1 MRFRVVFPV
10 ASGAD
15 CSNSSNYWMQEQ
27 QLLTFTEFCC
37 VATYLLHMPAF
48 LCRML
53 TCVRR
58 TFPTF
63 TVGSSSN
70 NQPVEGKIWLLQP
83 VQNAHQLLLS

>member
-15 CSNSSNYWMQEQ
+15 CPNYSNRWLQDQ
-27 QLLTFTEFCC
+27 QLLTFTEFSC

-48 LCRML
+48 LFRVL

-58 TFPTF
+58 TFPT
-63 TVGSSSN
+63 
-70 NQPVEGKIWLLQP
+70 
-83 VQNAHQLLLS
+83 